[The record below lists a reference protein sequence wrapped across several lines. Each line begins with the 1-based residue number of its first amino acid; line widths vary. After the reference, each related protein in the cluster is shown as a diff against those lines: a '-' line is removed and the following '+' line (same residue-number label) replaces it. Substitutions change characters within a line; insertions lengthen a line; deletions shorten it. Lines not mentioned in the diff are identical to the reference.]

1 MREGSMDK
9 VNNKILQRYSN
20 VADLMANQLKGL
32 KPFATER
39 FSPEQRIWAVDNLG
53 YEDMTDLVNEF
64 GMDAVGYMLAETEKL
79 RQRRNKSLG

>member
-1 MREGSMDK
+1 
-9 VNNKILQRYSN
+9 
-20 VADLMANQLKGL
+20 MANQLKGI

-39 FSPEQRIWAVDNLG
+39 FSPEQKIWAVDNLG

-79 RQRRNKSLG
+79 RQRRNKNG

>member
-9 VNNKILQRYSN
+9 ALEKILQRKEK
-20 VADLMANQLKGL
+20 VVGLMANQLKGD

-39 FSPEQRIWAVDNLG
+39 FTPEQRIWAVDNLG

-64 GMDAVGYMLAETEKL
+64 GMDTVGYMLAETEKQ
-79 RQRRNKSLG
+79 RQRRNKNG